1 MAAVEKKAM
10 LLGIVGFTS
19 RIPTLSPLP
28 RSHLF
33 RFAWIVSWI
42 DKPCKFR

>member
-19 RIPTLSPLP
+19 RIPTLSPCPDRTSSVL
-28 RSHLF
+28 HGL
-33 RFAWIVSWI
+33 
-42 DKPCKFR
+42 